1 MAVGQMIPI
10 LFTKSDELQ
19 RWRST
24 LQPNSSVALVPTM
37 GALHA
42 GHERLMQVARSLA
55 DTVIASIFVNPLQ
68 FGDKNDLE
76 KYPRTLDTDVDIC
89 RRQGVDAIF
98 APGLNEMYPD
108 KNIQMI
114 SAGRVG
120 HLYEGEHRPGHFD
133 GVLTVVDRL
142 FSLISPNLAVF
153 GEKDFQQL
161 LLIRQM
167 SAERHPH
174 LRIVNVPTVRDP
186 DGLAISSRN
195 SQLSGSDR
203 LTATKLFEALQIVQR
218 HFQSGTIDARRLE
231 SYGRDF
237 LNQFTQISLD
247 YLVCVAAPHL
257 NPIDVVESP
266 SVILLAAT
274 IGGVRLIDNILLH
287 P

>member
-1 MAVGQMIPI
+1 MIPI
-10 LFTKSDELQ
+10 LFTKLDELQ

-42 GHERLMQVARSLA
+42 GHERLMQEAQSLA
-55 DTVIASIFVNPLQ
+55 DTVVASIFVNPLQ
-68 FGDKNDLE
+68 FGDDDDLA
-76 KYPRTLDTDVDIC
+76 KYPRRLDTDMDVC
-89 RRQGVDAIF
+89 RRQSIDAVF
-98 APGLNEMYPD
+98 APSVNEMYPA
-108 KNIQMI
+108 KSVQTI
-114 SAGRVG
+114 SAGRLVN
-120 HLYEGEHRPGHFD
+120 LYEGEHRPGHFD

-142 FSLISPNLAVF
+142 FSLVSPNLAVF

-161 LLIRQM
+161 ELIRQM

-174 LRIVNVPTVRDP
+174 LRIVSVPTVRDP

-203 LTATKLFEALQIVQR
+203 LTATKLFEALQAVQR

-237 LNQFTQISLD
+237 LNQFSQISLD

-257 NPIDVVESP
+257 DRIEVVESP
-266 SVILLAAT
+266 SVVLLAAT
-274 IGGVRLIDNILLH
+274 IGGVRLIDNILLN

>member
-1 MAVGQMIPI
+1 MIPI

-24 LQPNSSVALVPTM
+24 LPPSSSVALVPTM

-42 GHERLMQVARSLA
+42 GHERLMQEAQSLA

-68 FGDKNDLE
+68 FSDDNDLA
-76 KYPRTLDTDVDIC
+76 KYPRTLDTDMALC
-89 RRQGVDAIF
+89 RRQNITAVF
-98 APGLNEMYPD
+98 APSLHEMYPGESVR
-108 KNIQMI
+108 KI

-120 HLYEGEHRPGHFD
+120 HLYEGEHRAGHFD

-142 FSLISPNLAVF
+142 FTLVVPGLAVF

-161 LLIRQM
+161 VLIRQM
-167 SAERHPH
+167 SAERYPH
-174 LRIVNVPTVRDP
+174 IRIVSVPTVRDP

-195 SQLSGSDR
+195 SRLTQSDR
-203 LTATKLFEALQIVQR
+203 SMATKLFAALQIVQR

-237 LNQFTQISLD
+237 LNQFSQISLD
-247 YLVCVAAPHL
+247 YLDCVAAPHL
-257 NPIDVVESP
+257 DRIEVVEGP
-266 SVILLAAT
+266 SVVLLAAT
-274 IGGVRLIDNILLH
+274 IGGVRLIDNILLNS
-287 P
+287 